1 MRAHGAILSGRSV
14 FIFGASLSLLLG
26 CAPAMPSFAGGSTV
40 PTGRTDLATGA
51 AYRIP
56 VGDLSP
62 AAVSPGEPGAELD
75 HALSFGAPGGATP
88 LVFVRHGLGSRAD
101 LGVEATAS
109 SARAHLR
116 GRLPL
121 GTASLLFG
129 IAPHVGVAH
138 DDTSAVRLGGTVP
151 LVLAIDLFSL
161 YEAWIGA
168 RITVEHIR
176 GDLGALPVSLTGLR
190 TGGVVG
196 LAVGF
201 RRFHVM
207 MELGVD
213 HELWTG
219 DLGDNAIDANGL
231 VLTPAFAVR
240 LRL

>member
-1 MRAHGAILSGRSV
+1 MGARGAIQPGRSV
-14 FIFGASLSLLLG
+14 FILALLSLAG
-26 CAPAMPSFAGGSTV
+26 CAPALPSFAGGSTV
-40 PTGRTDLATGA
+40 PTGRSDLAAGA

-62 AAVSPGEPGAELD
+62 EAMGAELD
-75 HALSFGAPGGATP
+75 QALSFGAPGGATP
-88 LVFVRHGLGSRAD
+88 VAFVRHGLGPRAD

-109 SARAHLR
+109 SARGHLR

-121 GTASLLFG
+121 GTVSFLYG

-138 DDTSAVRLGGTVP
+138 DETSAVRVGGTVP
-151 LVLAIDLFSL
+151 LVIALDLFSL

-168 RITVEHIR
+168 RITVEHIA
-176 GDLGALPVSLTGLR
+176 GDLGPSSVSLTGLR

-219 DLGDNAIDANGL
+219 SLGDISIGANGL